1 MSTKKK
7 EEEYVPTSQVFRRA
21 LEATL
26 RALEALKDAH
36 YATSKAHGFSVST
49 ESTLFDSV
57 VPVVNIAATLLAR
70 NVAFIEE
77 QEKKLGNHRFPQ
89 LDEDAPPVPPGMSP
103 RDGVEYG
110 CGKDVCRDC
119 YEEAK

>member
-7 EEEYVPTSQVFRRA
+7 EEEMVPTSQVFRRA

-70 NVAFIEE
+70 NVAFQEE
-77 QEKKLGNHRFPQ
+77 QEKKWASRRACNCLERS
-89 LDEDAPPVPPGMSP
+89 DSES
-103 RDGVEYG
+103 
-110 CGKDVCRDC
+110 
-119 YEEAK
+119 EAHDNNCEAS